1 MRHFHPDAVTPMLQA
16 TCPSEYVCMRPGD
29 YTMIVQL
36 AGDYIGVLLSCRHN
50 RRDQGGMDGK
60 SDWFWLWD
68 WVQGTCLVVSL
79 VP

>member
-1 MRHFHPDAVTPMLQA
+1 
-16 TCPSEYVCMRPGD
+16 MRPGD

-79 VP
+79 ALQSILILSLKRLITIS

>member
-1 MRHFHPDAVTPMLQA
+1 
-16 TCPSEYVCMRPGD
+16 MRPGD

-68 WVQGTCLVVSL
+68 WVQGTCLAVSL
-79 VP
+79 APQSILILSLKRLITISWLGRP

>member
-1 MRHFHPDAVTPMLQA
+1 
-16 TCPSEYVCMRPGD
+16 MRPGD

-79 VP
+79 ALQGILILSLKRLITIS